1 MVRDIG
7 RQSTADGSPVVGRQ
21 AGRRLTGEG
30 RRGTVDVAVS
40 PVYAIVGS
48 DVFLQLEALREVLAQ
63 MPADAQRVDLDG
75 EGSGSASLAQ
85 TLDDLRS
92 YSMFGGHKLVIVRS
106 ADDFISKYR
115 EALEDYL
122 AKPSETGSLVLRV
135 SSLPKNQR
143 IYKAIDK
150 VGQVLPCEPPKPA
163 ELPGWIVH
171 RGKTAHELKVNDEAA
186 RVLAD
191 LIGAD
196 LGRLDNELAK
206 LALQVDDGILKL
218 DQINRSVVFQRE
230 QEMWDMTD
238 ALTMGRPEEALRR
251 WRHLVASDPSSEFR
265 AVTWLGLWLEKAQR
279 ALAMSRQR
287 MNPFAIG
294 KELKIWPAGN
304 AEKLVA
310 TVQRIGDAK
319 LRDALDRLIIVD
331 RKNKSGLGDPAT
343 NVEQFLLT
351 LQA

>member
-1 MVRDIG
+1 M
-7 RQSTADGSPVVGRQ
+7 
-21 AGRRLTGEG
+21 
-30 RRGTVDVAVS
+30 S

-48 DVFLQLEALREVLAQ
+48 DVFLQLEALRDVLRQ
-63 MPADAQRVDLDG
+63 MPPDAQRVDLDG
-75 EGSGSASLAQ
+75 ETASLAQ

-92 YSMFGGHKLVIVRS
+92 YSMFGGHKLVIIRS
-106 ADDFISKYR
+106 ADDFISKHR
-115 EALEDYL
+115 ESLEDYL
-122 AKPSETGSLVLRV
+122 AKPSESGSLVMRV
-135 SSLPKNQR
+135 ASLPKNQR

-150 VGQVLPCEPPKPA
+150 VGQVIPCEPPKPV
-163 ELPGWIVH
+163 ELPAWIIA
-171 RGKTAHELKVNDEAA
+171 RGRSTHQLKVSDEAA

-206 LALQVDDGILKL
+206 LALQVDDGVLRPEA
-218 DQINRSVVFQRE
+218 INRSVVFQRE

-238 ALTMGRPEEALRR
+238 ALTMGRPDEALRR

-265 AVTWLGLWLEKAQR
+265 AVTWLGLWLEKAVR

-287 MNPFAIG
+287 MNAFAIG
-294 KELKIWPAGN
+294 KELKIWPAQN

-310 TVQRIGDAK
+310 TVQRIGESK
-319 LRDALDRLIIVD
+319 LRDAVNRLIDVD
-331 RKNKSGLGDPAT
+331 RKNKSGLGDPAD

-351 LQA
+351 LGA